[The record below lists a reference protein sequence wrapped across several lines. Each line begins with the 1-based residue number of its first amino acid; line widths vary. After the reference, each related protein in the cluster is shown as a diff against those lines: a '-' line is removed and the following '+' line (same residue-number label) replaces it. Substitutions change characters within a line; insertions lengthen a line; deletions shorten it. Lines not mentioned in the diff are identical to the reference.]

1 MEALGIEPKLLIA
14 QVVNFFI
21 IVVVLQAL
29 LYKPILTILNKRKKE
44 IEDGLNYTENM
55 RKENEKAE
63 EKKAQMIKEARQEG
77 QRIIEEAQKDAKIE
91 AKKILEETKKSVEA
105 MLEKGRTTL
114 TEEREAMLN
123 GVRKE
128 AVKLS
133 VRMAKQLLSETISTE
148 VQHKIFAKHMKEIEN
163 V

>member
-55 RKENEKAE
+55 RKENEKSE

-77 QRIIEEAQKDAKIE
+77 QRIIEEAQKDAKNE
-91 AKKILEETKKSVEA
+91 AKKILEETKKSIA
-105 MLEKGRTTL
+105 DMLSKGRATL
-114 TEEREAMLN
+114 TEEREAMLTQ
-123 GVRKE
+123 VRKE
-128 AVKLS
+128 AVKLA
-133 VRMAKQLLSETISTE
+133 VRIAKQLLSDSISTE
-148 VQHKIFAKHMKEIEN
+148 IQHKILAKHMKEIEN

>member
-14 QVVNFFI
+14 QVVNFLI
-21 IVVVLQAL
+21 IVVVLQFL
-29 LYKPILTILNKRKKE
+29 LYKPILMILNKRKKE
-44 IEDGLNYTENM
+44 IEDGLCYTETM

-63 EKKAQMIKEARQEG
+63 EKKAQMIKEARQDG

-91 AKKILEETKKSVEA
+91 AKKIVEDTKQTIDD
-105 MLEKGRTTL
+105 MLAKGRLTL
-114 TEEREAMLN
+114 AEEREAMQN

-128 AVKLS
+128 AVKLAI
-133 VRMAKQLLSETISTE
+133 RIAKQLLSETVSRDM
-148 VQHKIFAKHMKEIEN
+148 QHKILAKHMKEIEN

>member
-77 QRIIEEAQKDAKIE
+77 QRIIGEAQKDAKIE
-91 AKKILEETKKSVEA
+91 AKKILEETKKSIDD
-105 MLEKGRTTL
+105 MLAKGRVTL

-148 VQHKIFAKHMKEIEN
+148 IQHKIFAKHMKEIEN